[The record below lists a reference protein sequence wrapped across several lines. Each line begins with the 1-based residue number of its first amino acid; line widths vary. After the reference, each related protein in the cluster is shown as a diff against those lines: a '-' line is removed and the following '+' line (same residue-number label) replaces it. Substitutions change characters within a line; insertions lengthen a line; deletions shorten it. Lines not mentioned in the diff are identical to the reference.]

1 MRLTA
6 NQIEVTK
13 QELHHP
19 AVSARLFQQQAP
31 HVNHCRQQKYSCLKR
46 TGASVS
52 FCRANST
59 KSRQGGYSMVELVTT
74 LVIVSILAAVAAPH
88 FFDRNIF
95 DSRGFYDQALSALR
109 YAQKAAIAQHRSVC
123 VTFGANSRITLT
135 YNSTTP
141 ASSTCTGSPLSSP
154 SGQASYFIDPPDGV
168 TVSIVDVA
176 NNPVA
181 LPANFSFD
189 ALGRPLIFVAPPVFV
204 LYGAPVP
211 LSGLLSMKHTITV
224 SGYPNPIT
232 VEEETG
238 YVH

>member
-6 NQIEVTK
+6 NQIEVMK
-13 QELHHP
+13 RELHHLS
-19 AVSARLFQQQAP
+19 VHLFQQQVA
-31 HVNHCRQQKYSCLKR
+31 HVNCHGQQSFPYLKR
-46 TGASVS
+46 LGASATSQPVNAEKDCQS
-52 FCRANST
+52 
-59 KSRQGGYSMVELVTT
+59 GYSLVEFVAAM
-74 LVIVSILAAVAAPH
+74 VIVGILAAVAAPH

-95 DSRGFYDQALSALR
+95 DSRGFYDQALSTLR

-123 VTFGANSRITLT
+123 VTFDANSRITLT

-141 ASSTCTGSPLSSP
+141 ASSTCMGLPLSSP
-154 SGQASYFIDPPDGV
+154 SGQTSYFIDPPHGV
-168 TVSIVDVA
+168 AVSIVDVA

-189 ALGRPLIFVAPPVFV
+189 ALGRPLIYVAPPVFV